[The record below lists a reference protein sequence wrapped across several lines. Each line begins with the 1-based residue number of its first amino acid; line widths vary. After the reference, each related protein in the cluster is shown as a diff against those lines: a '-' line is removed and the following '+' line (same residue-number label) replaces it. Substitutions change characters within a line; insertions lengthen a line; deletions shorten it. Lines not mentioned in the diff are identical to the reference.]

1 MAQEAKTKSCS
12 NGGLNMNALVNN
24 SALEMTSL
32 QIADLVEKRHDNVK
46 RKIETLINSN
56 VIQCPQIE
64 DIKNHQNRNME
75 IYVFSGEQGKRDSI
89 VVVSQLCPE
98 FTARLVDRWQEL
110 EQQNKKYHID
120 LSNPHALRR
129 ALLDYSEQVIELEAK
144 NTGLERTIQ
153 TITQTRNGVKF
164 QQACKL
170 LNIKRHVLAKWLKE
184 HGWDRYLNGARS
196 STYYSEERGYCETKI
211 EEITKVKTNGEL
223 GSYTQIE
230 FFILPKGMAILSKH
244 FGAQT

>member
-1 MAQEAKTKSCS
+1 MAQEAKTKTCS
-12 NGGLNMNALVNN
+12 NGGLNMNALVNSSVLKMN
-24 SALEMTSL
+24 SV

-46 RKIETLINSN
+46 RTIENLAKQGVITFPQFEEKSTNGRPLTL
-56 VIQCPQIE
+56 
-64 DIKNHQNRNME
+64 
-75 IYVFSGEQGKRDSI
+75 YTFTGEQGKRDSI
-89 VVVSQLCPE
+89 IVVAQLCPE

-153 TITQTRNGVKF
+153 TITQTRHGVKF
-164 QQACKL
+164 QQACKI

-244 FGAQT
+244 FGAQI